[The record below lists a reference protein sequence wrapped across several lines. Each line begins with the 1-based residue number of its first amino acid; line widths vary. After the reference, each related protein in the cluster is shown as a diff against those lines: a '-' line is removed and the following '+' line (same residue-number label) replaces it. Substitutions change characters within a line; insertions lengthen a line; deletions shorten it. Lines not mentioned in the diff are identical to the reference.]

1 MKKYS
6 YLLIWLVPVVL
17 IVANIALAFTETDP
31 LLAKFTNI
39 ILPFGIYLFLMGL
52 WKRTGIAAL
61 LSLPFMIYS
70 AFQIVLLF
78 LYGERIIAVD
88 MFLNVATTNFTE
100 ATELLANLVSAIV
113 TVCILYL
120 PPLVWGGILASKG
133 ICTAANQRHKAVKA
147 RIISALAG
155 AGALVACYI
164 TVPGYAVSRNLF
176 PINVISNMCEAI
188 MRFHATKNYPQTSAG
203 FVFDAQS
210 TRPDSLQE
218 IYVMVVGETA
228 RACNW
233 QLAGYNRP
241 TTPRLARRHDIVF
254 FNRVLSESNTT
265 HKSVPMI
272 LSPLDASNFGDSIYH
287 TKSIIETFNEAGYR
301 TAFISN
307 QKRNGSFIDFF
318 GNQADETIFI
328 NDGND
333 NGERFDIDLIDEM
346 ESFISRNSDARK
358 LMIVLHTYGSHFK
371 YEGRYPASSAVFT
384 PDNALDATASNRP
397 TLINA
402 YDNTI
407 AYTDLFLDSLAS
419 CLGATGRPSAFV
431 YLSDHGEDIFDDE
444 RERFL
449 HASPNPTYYQIH
461 VPMLLW
467 MSDSLRT
474 IEPEKFNTAVGHA
487 SSKISSSKSA
497 FNTLINLAGIT
508 TPSYRPAWSVTDTA
522 FVEQPRIYLNDYNE
536 SVRLD
541 DSGLRRQ
548 DFEILNKSKV
558 L

>member
-17 IVANIALAFTETDP
+17 IVANMALAFTESDP
-31 LLAKFTNI
+31 ILAKLADIT
-39 ILPFGIYLFLMGL
+39 LPFGIYLVLMGL
-52 WKRTGIAAL
+52 WKRTGISAL
-61 LSLPFMIYS
+61 LSLPLMIYS

-78 LYGERIIAVD
+78 LYGESIIAVD

-120 PPLVWGGILASKG
+120 PPLAWGGILAAKG
-133 ICTAANQRHKAVKA
+133 ICTPAGKRREAIKAGA
-147 RIISALAG
+147 ISALAG
-155 AGALVACYI
+155 VGALVACYATI
-164 TVPGYAVSRNLF
+164 PGYAVTRNLF
-176 PINVISNMCEAI
+176 PINVISNMCEAV
-188 MRFHATKNYPQTSAG
+188 MRFHATKAYPETSVG
-203 FVFDAQS
+203 FTFGARS
-210 TRPDSLQE
+210 THPDSLPE
-218 IYVMVVGETA
+218 IYVMVVGETS

-241 TTPRLARRHDIVF
+241 TTPRLARRNDIVF
-254 FNRVLSESNTT
+254 FSRVLSESNTT

-272 LSPLDASNFGDSIYH
+272 LSSLDASNFGDSIYH
-287 TKSIIETFNEAGYR
+287 TKSIIEAFNEAGYR

-318 GNQADETIFI
+318 GEQADETIFI

-333 NGERFDIDLIDEM
+333 NGERFDTDLLAET
-346 ESFISRNSDARK
+346 ESFVSRNADARK
-358 LMIVLHTYGSHFK
+358 LMVVLHTYGSHFK
-371 YEGRYPASSAVFT
+371 YEGRYPSSSAVFS

-397 TLINA
+397 VLINA

-407 AYTDLFLDSLAS
+407 AYTDFFLDSLAS
-419 CLGATGRPSAFV
+419 YLGSTGRPAAFV

-461 VPMLLW
+461 VPMLVW
-467 MSDSLRT
+467 MSGSLIN
-474 IEPEKFNTAVGHA
+474 IEPEKFNTAAGHA
-487 SSKISSSKSA
+487 SSRISSSKAA
-497 FNTLINLAGIT
+497 FHTLIDLAGIS
-508 TPSYRPAWSVTDTA
+508 TPVYRPDWSLTDTA
-522 FVEQPRIYLNDYNE
+522 FAEQPRIYLNDHNE
-536 SVRLD
+536 SVLLEA
-541 DSGLRRQ
+541 SGLRHQ
-548 DFEILNKSKV
+548 DFKILKQF
-558 L
+558 

>member
-17 IVANIALAFTETDP
+17 IVANIALAFTESDP
-31 LLAKFTNI
+31 LLAKFANI
-39 ILPFGIYLFLMGL
+39 TLPFGIYLILMGL
-52 WKRTGIAAL
+52 WKRTGVSAL
-61 LSLPFMIYS
+61 LSLPLMIFA

-120 PPLVWGGILASKG
+120 PPLAWGGYLAAKR
-133 ICTAANQRHKAVKA
+133 ICATAAQRRKAVKA
-147 RIISALAG
+147 GIVSALAG
-155 AGALVACYI
+155 AGALAACYI
-164 TVPGYAVSRNLF
+164 AIPGYAVTRNLF

-188 MRFHATKNYPQTSAG
+188 NRFHATKAYPETSAG
-203 FVFDAQS
+203 FKFDARS
-210 TRPDSLQE
+210 THPDSLQE

-233 QLAGYNRP
+233 QLAGYGRR
-241 TTPRLARRHDIVF
+241 TTPRLADRNDIVF

-287 TKSIIETFNEAGYR
+287 TKSIIETFKEAGYR

-307 QKRNGSFIDFF
+307 QKRNGSFIDFY
-318 GNQADETIFI
+318 GEQADETIFI
-328 NDGND
+328 NDGS
-333 NGERFDIDLIDEM
+333 GMEERFDADLLGEM
-346 ESFISRNSDARK
+346 ESFVSRNADSRK

-371 YEGRYPASSAVFT
+371 YEGRYPASAAVFT
-384 PDNALDATASNRP
+384 PDNAHDATASNRP
-397 TLINA
+397 VLINA

-407 AYTDLFLDSLAS
+407 AYTDMFLDSLAS
-419 CLGATGRPSAFV
+419 CLGATGLPAAFV
-431 YLSDHGEDIFDDE
+431 YMSDHGEDIFDDE

-461 VPMLLW
+461 VPMLVW
-467 MSDSLRT
+467 MSDSLRA
-474 IEPEKFNTAVGHA
+474 IEPDKFDIALSHA
-487 SSKISSSKSA
+487 SAKISSSKSA
-497 FNTLINLAGIT
+497 FHTLVDLAGIT
-508 TPSYRPAWSVTDTA
+508 TPAYRSDWSLTDTA
-522 FVEQPRIYLNDYNE
+522 FAEQPRIYLNDYNE
-536 SVRLD
+536 SVALD
-541 DSGLRRQ
+541 ASGLRRQ
-548 DFEILNKSKV
+548 DLKILERF
-558 L
+558 